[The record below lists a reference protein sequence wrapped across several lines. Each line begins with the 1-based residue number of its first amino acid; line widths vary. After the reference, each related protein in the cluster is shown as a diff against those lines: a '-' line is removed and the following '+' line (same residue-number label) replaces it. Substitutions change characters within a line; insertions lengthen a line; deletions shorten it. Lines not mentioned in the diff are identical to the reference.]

1 MTNGTARRARYPR
14 HPANGGSTVLM
25 PTLAT
30 SDSCSTQRLLTLELA
45 PRLTVA
51 VMTHTISAQ
60 AATLG
65 LSADTLRYYERRGLL
80 PAPPRSAA
88 GYRLYGEETA
98 ERLSFIRGA
107 KRMGLRL
114 ADIKE
119 LLDVRDRGQCPCGH
133 TRDLVER
140 RLAEVEAE
148 IRQLSAVHGQLLRL
162 KKRNEE
168 CLDAAAG
175 DWSCVVTP
183 EKGGEA

>member
-1 MTNGTARRARYPR
+1 MK
-14 HPANGGSTVLM
+14 
-25 PTLAT
+25 
-30 SDSCSTQRLLTLELA
+30 Q
-45 PRLTVA
+45 
-51 VMTHTISAQ
+51 TISAQ
-60 AATLG
+60 AAALG
-65 LSADTLRYYERRGLL
+65 LSPDTLRYYERLGLL
-80 PAPPRSAA
+80 PPPPRTAA
-88 GYRLYGEETA
+88 GYRLYGEEA
-98 ERLSFIRGA
+98 AARLTFISGA

-148 IRQLSAVHGQLLRL
+148 IRQLSAVRGQLLTL

-168 CLDAAAG
+168 CFDAAAG
-175 DWSCVVTP
+175 EWSCAVMP